1 MKIAVVA
8 SNGRT
13 GSLIV
18 KELIERGND
27 VTGIGRGEN
36 RSAAKNYIQKDALK
50 LTRED
55 LIGFDAVVDAIG
67 GWTAETIPM
76 ITEGMNHLA
85 EILDGTDVYLYVVG
99 GAGSL
104 YVNKE
109 HTVTVDMGKDFPES
123 WKPLSSAHG
132 KGLKTLRESKNL
144 NWVYLSPA
152 CNFVADGERKGEYK
166 FGGEELILNGNNQ
179 SEISYADYAIA
190 MADLIESK
198 KYSKVRLSVVSK

>member
-36 RSAAKNYIQKDALK
+36 KSAVKNYIQKDALK

-67 GWTAETIPM
+67 GWTIETIPM

-109 HTVTVDMGKDFPES
+109 HTITVDMGKDFPES

-152 CNFVADGERKGEYK
+152 CNFVADGERTGEYK
-166 FGGEELILNGNNQ
+166 LGGEELILNDNDQ

-190 MADLIESK
+190 MADLIESR
-198 KYSKVRLSVVSK
+198 KYSKIRLSVVSK